1 MKVFVGLLGLIGM
14 LCLFGQPVKAQDETG
29 MLSASIS
36 NSLVTGINR
45 NHKNVYNDFSV
56 TGIYK
61 WGIYEWIENIRS
73 TLDLGFVKSFTQ
85 ERKAF
90 LKDAVLGTSI
100 SDIYT
105 HPETE
110 ITLNGYG
117 KLFLPL
123 SKESQKRSQI
133 FALTTGLGLSKDL
146 SQFHFGYDLS
156 GTYFANR
163 FRTAKN
169 GTSNKHYGMTNTLLV
184 GFAFT
189 DALALN
195 TAWSLL
201 NFATYNKSP
210 KATYSFVQSLDY
222 QATDAL
228 GLSLGHSAGGRQ
240 YKNNGQELNIEL
252 FDVEGSELFFGLN
265 WGLNWGLN

>member
-1 MKVFVGLLGLIGM
+1 MKVFVGLLLIGI
-14 LCLFGQPVKAQDETG
+14 LCLFGQPVKAQDESG

-56 TGIYK
+56 I
-61 WGIYEWIENIRS
+61 GIYEWVENIRS

-90 LKDAVLGTSI
+90 LKDAVVGTSV

-105 HPETE
+105 HSETE

-117 KLFLPL
+117 KLFLPF
-123 SKESQKRSQI
+123 SKESRKRSQI

-169 GTSNKHYGMTNTLLV
+169 GTSNKHYGMTNTFLV

-189 DALALN
+189 DILALN

-252 FDVEGSELFFGLN
+252 FDVEGSELFLGLN
-265 WGLNWGLN
+265 YGF

>member
-1 MKVFVGLLGLIGM
+1 
-14 LCLFGQPVKAQDETG
+14 

-56 TGIYK
+56 I
-61 WGIYEWIENIRS
+61 GIYEWGISEWVENIRS
-73 TLDLGFVKSFTQ
+73 ALDLGFVKSFTQ
-85 ERKAF
+85 EQKAF
-90 LKDAVLGTSI
+90 LKDAVVGTSV

-110 ITLNGYG
+110 ITLNSYG

-123 SKESQKRSQI
+123 SQESRKRSQI

-189 DALALN
+189 DILALN

-201 NFATYNKSP
+201 NFATYNQSP

-240 YKNNGQELNIEL
+240 YKNNGQESNIEL
-252 FDVEGSELFFGLN
+252 FDVEGSEIFLGLN
-265 WGLNWGLN
+265 YGF